1 VAGPPPPPGAGS
13 VNPNEGP
20 PEAAAVLIAT
30 GADEYYFGGGGM
42 RVDFA
47 PTTPGPG
54 NVGLGDVQEGK
65 FVDGKWVVTR
75 QIAGDDDAQGEILVL
90 AFQQHRAGDSVP
102 LSIELTQCRF
112 GCSNALVGAMLWLVQ
127 WPRRPA
133 SVQWRWGQLP
143 RPLLSQVGG
152 GVPYSSLSSVSP
164 SKFREPLC
172 GQYCSLEIILHI

>member
-1 VAGPPPPPGAGS
+1 

-90 AFQQHRAGDSVP
+90 R
-102 LSIELTQCRF
+102 
-112 GCSNALVGAMLWLVQ
+112 SNNIVRVTLYRY
-127 WPRRPA
+127 P
-133 SVQWRWGQLP
+133 
-143 RPLLSQVGG
+143 
-152 GVPYSSLSSVSP
+152 
-164 SKFREPLC
+164 
-172 GQYCSLEIILHI
+172 